1 MKQPIPKKSYQT
13 RRRFGR
19 AQETQIEDPYRLAK
33 KPPEPAVCPDCGAVF
48 HGGHWRWMERPAGAE
63 LVTCQACHRVRD
75 KYPAGEVTLSGSF
88 VQQHRDEI
96 LAVARH
102 NEADERKEHPLNRIM
117 EIDDGGAEIVIRT
130 TDIHLPR
137 RIGEA
142 LHNAYHGK
150 LDVHYEPG
158 AYFVR
163 VGWMRD

>member
-1 MKQPIPKKSYQT
+1 MKQPIAKPGHRA

-19 AQETQIEDPYRLAK
+19 AQDTHIDDPYRQAK

-48 HGGHWRWMERPAGAE
+48 QGGHWQWLERPAGAE
-63 LVTCQACHRVRD
+63 LVTCQACHRMRD

-88 VQQHRDEI
+88 VQAHRDDL

-102 NEADERKEHPLNRIM
+102 NEAVEKQEHPLNRIM
-117 EIDDGGAEIVIRT
+117 DIDDDGAKIVIRT

-142 LHNAYHGK
+142 VHHAYHGK
-150 LDVHYEPG
+150 LDVHYDSG

-163 VGWMRD
+163 VGWVRD